1 MPSAIPFPRPPAIP
15 SPNPYNEMQ
24 VKICG
29 IRSADAAIVASDA
42 GANYLGFNFVEGV
55 RRQIQPKD
63 GVRIISEYKAGRKT
77 ANRPGLVGLF
87 LNQHPECVNEVSWN
101 LGLNYLQLCGTEDAN
116 YISKIELP
124 VFKMVRVKS
133 DSTPSELNYLVEPLL
148 NDGHGIVLDRYDK
161 QTPGGSGQTFDWA
174 SAEGIADREKVLLA
188 GGLTPENVPSAI
200 RQLSPWGVDVAS
212 GVETDGV
219 KDPDRIRAF
228 IEAVRNA

>member
-1 MPSAIPFPRPPAIP
+1 
-15 SPNPYNEMQ
+15 MQ

-77 ANRPGLVGLF
+77 ANR
-87 LNQHPECVNEVSWN
+87 
-101 LGLNYLQLCGTEDAN
+101 
-116 YISKIELP
+116 P